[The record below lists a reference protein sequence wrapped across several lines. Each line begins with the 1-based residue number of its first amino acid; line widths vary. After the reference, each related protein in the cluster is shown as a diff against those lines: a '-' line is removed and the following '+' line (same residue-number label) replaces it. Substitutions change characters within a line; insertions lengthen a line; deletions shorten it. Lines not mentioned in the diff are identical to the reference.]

1 MKKFF
6 TIFLVLT
13 GLTIA
18 QNWEVVNEGNMEY
31 YPNAG
36 VFMDEMTG
44 LYVGS
49 DGVVVKTTDGGESG
63 ETVRMPD
70 SSGISWKDVQFANLN
85 VGYACGEEG
94 FIFKTTDGG
103 LNWEMVADTANNK
116 ADLLD
121 IAVVDENI
129 VYVAGRDSTMLKT
142 IDGGQTWVRSDFT
155 FEGIDIPDKYKDLD
169 GGLAFL
175 NADTGV
181 VATDYSK
188 LPMTWYTHDGG
199 ATWHPVQID
208 FPQGTTSY
216 RLYDVAAGGNNTIVV
231 VGYHYC
237 IFISTDGGMTYT
249 QSGDYTVSFDRYMVA
264 DVVNDNVIVA
274 SGSNGHTVKTVD
286 GGVSWDTLAVGSGQT
301 VVFVDFV
308 NPNTGYV
315 FLSSGQWFKTTDG
328 GATFS
333 PILSWPNIS
342 LWGLALPTDNK
353 IVLTSWGGGE
363 LSISEDGGQ
372 TWSYPVN
379 LATGTPNNLYECEFI
394 DANTGII
401 AGSYGTMRKTTDGG
415 QTFKFV
421 DNPMYQG
428 TNLHINALHYVNE
441 NVVLAGGAKGTIIK
455 SEDGGETW
463 VEVEKGGTSTVYDI
477 WPINENQVIA
487 SAKSG
492 QIYLSNST
500 LDTFTMA
507 HDYGSMSMRA
517 VEFRGDI
524 GIVVASSGH
533 IYRTTVAD
541 WDTLVEVFTE
551 PDGDD
556 FYDLEFVTD
565 NLVYAVGEH
574 GKIYKSEDAGLNW
587 TAEVS
592 PVDVTLHKVRYR
604 NNKLWAVGQKG
615 YVLKLDLNIEPVKN
629 LYINEFMAS
638 NDNTIADETGDYADW
653 IEFYNGSDQPIDMG
667 GMLVTDDLGDPF
679 SKWWQ
684 IPDRAPD
691 STTVQPGG
699 FILFWAD
706 KKQDIGIMHLKLKL
720 SSGGEQIGLAQIIG
734 ADTVILDSLTFGPQ
748 EADTSMGR
756 RTDGADEWVKFYPS
770 TPLDKN
776 ENGTIVSIRH
786 NPDVV
791 VHKYALEQNY
801 PNPFNPTT
809 TIKFSLKKAGKVEL
823 VVYNAA
829 GQKVAT
835 LVNANMKAGLVEVKW
850 DASKMASGLYFYRLK
865 SGNFT
870 AVKKMLLIK

>member
-1 MKKFF
+1 MKNFF
-6 TIFLVLT
+6 TIFLVFA
-13 GLTIA
+13 GLIMA
-18 QNWEVVNEGNMEY
+18 QNWEIVREGNVEY

-70 SSGISWKDVQFANLN
+70 SSGISWKDVQFANPD
-85 VGYACGEEG
+85 VGYACAEEG
-94 FIFKTTDGG
+94 FIYKTIDGG
-103 LNWEMVADTANNK
+103 LNWVMVGDTANFK

-121 IAVVDENI
+121 IAVVDENL
-129 VYVAGRDSTMLKT
+129 VYVAGKDSTLLKT
-142 IDGGQTWVRSDFT
+142 TDGGATWTRSDFS
-155 FEGIDIPDKYKDLD
+155 FEGEALD

-181 VATDYSK
+181 VAIDKSS

-199 ATWHPVQID
+199 ATWNPVQIE
-208 FPQGTTSY
+208 FPQGTISS
-216 RLYDVAAGGNNTIVV
+216 RIYDVAAGGNNTIVV

-249 QSGDYTVSFDRYMVA
+249 QSGDYTVSFERYQVA
-264 DVVNDNVIVA
+264 DVVNDNVIIV
-274 SGSNGHTVKTVD
+274 SGSNGHTVKTKD
-286 GGVSWDTLAVGSGQT
+286 GGTSWDTLAVGSGQT
-301 VVFVDFV
+301 VSFIDFV
-308 NPNTGYV
+308 NENTGYV
-315 FLSSGQWFKTTDG
+315 FLRYGQWFKTTDG
-328 GATFS
+328 GSTFS
-333 PILSWPNIS
+333 PLVNWPNIS
-342 LWGLALPTDNK
+342 FWGLALPSDNK
-353 IVLTSWGGGE
+353 IVLAAWGGGE
-363 LSISEDGGQ
+363 LSISEDGGLN
-372 TWSYPVN
+372 WSYPVN
-379 LATGTPNNLYECEFI
+379 LATGTAYNLYECEFI
-394 DANTGII
+394 DANNGIV

-415 QTFKFV
+415 QTFTFV

-428 TNLHINALHYVNE
+428 TNLHINALRYITD
-441 NVVLAGGAKGTIIK
+441 NVVLAGGSKGNIIK

-463 VEVEKGGTSTVYDI
+463 VETVKGGSKTVYDI

-487 SAKSG
+487 SASSG
-492 QIYLSNST
+492 QIYLSNAT
-500 LDTFTMA
+500 LDTFTLA

-517 VEFRGDI
+517 VEFRGDV

-533 IYRTTVAD
+533 LYRTTVAN
-541 WDTLVEVFTE
+541 WDTLIEVFTE

-556 FYDLEFVTD
+556 FYDVEFVTD
-565 NLVYAVGEH
+565 SLVFVVGEH
-574 GKIYKSEDAGLNW
+574 GKIYKSEDAGQTW
-587 TAEVS
+587 MAENS
-592 PVDVTLHKVRYR
+592 PTEETLQKVRYR
-604 NNKLWAVGQKG
+604 NNKLWAVGQNG
-615 YVLKLDLNIEPVKN
+615 NVLLLNMTPPQPYTG

-653 IEFYNGSDQPIDMG
+653 IEFYNASDQPIDMG

-679 SKWWQ
+679 SEWWQ
-684 IPDRAPD
+684 IPNRAPD

-720 SSGGEQIGLAQIIG
+720 SSGGEQIGLAQIVG
-734 ADTVILDSLTFGPQ
+734 GDTVILDSLTFGPQ
-748 EADTSMGR
+748 ETDTSMGR

-786 NPDVV
+786 DPNAI
-791 VHKYALEQNY
+791 VHEYALEQNY
-801 PNPFNPTT
+801 PNPFNPST

-823 VVYNAA
+823 VVYNAT

-835 LVNANMKAGLVEVKW
+835 LVNKNMKAGLVEVKW
-850 DASKMASGLYFYRLK
+850 DAGKMASGLYFYRLK